1 MSGIPNQDYL
11 DSESCYS
18 ESCDSESCYSDS
30 CVDDSPCGLS
40 ACRYYGGD
48 RNLKF
53 TDPAYQYKTL
63 KIIQNTVRVPSSLY
77 SMNLAALNVYQK
89 PNPQYNVNWNQM
101 SDRKERHFQP
111 NIVTGGS
118 FYHGSST
125 KNTITRCRPG
135 AGCPGGSG
143 VDIKHNSY
151 DRYLNRIKGKG
162 PVRRGPIPPGFG
174 SPLENLDPAIQGG
187 KTMKTSIVSG
197 CNCPITPSVNPLSEK
212 PLYLI
217 ILAPEFS
224 IGQKIYAL
232 SSEKHTSYEDINYYA
247 EAVVIAF
254 KSGIYT
260 VQFLDGRIENRTIDQ
275 LINCETC
282 SRESNCSFDC
292 SGNCNFDCNGNCN
305 MNCNTICNPSKYIYN
320 FVEEDGVLIPCNLLN
335 DFGKG
340 GNYINIINQY
350 TGKKIIG

>member
-1 MSGIPNQDYL
+1 MSGIQNQDYL
-11 DSESCYS
+11 DSESCVDVLP
-18 ESCDSESCYSDS
+18 CDS
-30 CVDDSPCGLS
+30 L

-89 PNPQYNVNWNQM
+89 PNPQYRVNWNQM

-135 AGCPGGSG
+135 AGCPGGFG

-217 ILAPEFS
+217 VLAPEISVFN
-224 IGQKIYAL
+224 IGEKIYAL
-232 SSEKHTSYEDINYYA
+232 SLEKHTLYKDINYYA
-247 EAVVIAF
+247 EADVIAF
-254 KSGIYT
+254 NNGIYT
-260 VQFLDGRIENRTIDQ
+260 VKFLDGRIENRTINQ
-275 LINCETC
+275 LINYEICN
-282 SRESNCSFDC
+282 SQLNCKC
-292 SGNCNFDCNGNCN
+292 KCNGNCN
-305 MNCNTICNPSKYIYN
+305 GKCNDNSDTDKSLDYVYN
-320 FVEEDGVLIPCNLLN
+320 FVEQGGVLLPCNFLN
-335 DFGKG
+335 EFGKG
-340 GNYINIINQY
+340 GNYINIINEY
-350 TGKKIIG
+350 TGKNLIG